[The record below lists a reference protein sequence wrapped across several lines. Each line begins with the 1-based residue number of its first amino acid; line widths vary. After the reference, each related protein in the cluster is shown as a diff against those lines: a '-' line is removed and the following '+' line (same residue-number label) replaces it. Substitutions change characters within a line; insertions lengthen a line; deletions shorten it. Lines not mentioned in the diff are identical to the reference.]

1 MLTSRQCSGASTTG
15 RVAQGLGD
23 SAAYR
28 SHDHCTRS
36 PLPALHKYSAQMC
49 RRPFQ
54 LSALSRHCISI
65 SQAVPGSRRHRQKQC
80 WHSLTT
86 ACAAPSSCSSPE
98 SSRPPSIYHRLRTAA
113 AIVAVF
119 AVWCCI
125 TANTQP
131 SSVFAS
137 VTTALTDAGAPPA
150 GIELQQQVMH
160 DTRMLYTSSND
171 HDQHSDTF

>member
-23 SAAYR
+23 SAACR

-36 PLPALHKYSAQMC
+36 PLPTLHKYSPQIR

-54 LSALSRHCISI
+54 LSALSRHCKYPL
-65 SQAVPGSRRHRQKQC
+65 QAVPGFRRHRQQQC
-80 WHSLTT
+80 WHSPTI
-86 ACAAPSSCSSPE
+86 AHAAASTCSQPE
-98 SSRPPSIYHRLRTAA
+98 SSRPPSIHHSLRTAIA
-113 AIVAVF
+113 VVAVF

-150 GIELQQQVMH
+150 GSEF
-160 DTRMLYTSSND
+160 
-171 HDQHSDTF
+171 QHRIRHKA